1 MIYDSLADYY
11 DELVRDDE
19 STLRWVNFTKDN
31 IKGKKIL
38 ELACGSGEITNGLYK
53 EGYDIVGSDI
63 SSSMLN
69 RLNKK
74 YPYIKTKEIDMVN
87 FGSDIRYDG
96 IICYCDSINYLSSIN
111 ECRSMFESV
120 YNALT
125 DQGVFIFDM
134 HTEDRLIEFKDEFL
148 EEGYIN
154 DIPYQWSI
162 NTEDDEIHHHFAFY
176 THDKLIQEYHVQKV
190 YKLDCIISLL
200 KSIGFS
206 IEVYTDF
213 DIKGVSEGE
222 KYFIVGGKL

>member
-120 YNALT
+120 YNA
-125 DQGVFIFDM
+125 
-134 HTEDRLIEFKDEFL
+134 
-148 EEGYIN
+148 
-154 DIPYQWSI
+154 
-162 NTEDDEIHHHFAFY
+162 
-176 THDKLIQEYHVQKV
+176 
-190 YKLDCIISLL
+190 
-200 KSIGFS
+200 
-206 IEVYTDF
+206 
-213 DIKGVSEGE
+213 
-222 KYFIVGGKL
+222 